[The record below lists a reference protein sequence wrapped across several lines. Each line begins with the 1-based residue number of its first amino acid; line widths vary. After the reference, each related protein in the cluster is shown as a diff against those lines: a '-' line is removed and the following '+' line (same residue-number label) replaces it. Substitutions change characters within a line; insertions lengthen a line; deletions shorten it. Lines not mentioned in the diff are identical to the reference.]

1 MQQEKSKSSKD
12 DNDRDV
18 DCSNASRG
26 IWLVKVPKYIAEK
39 WCRAPPLS
47 EAGRIKISKLANGMS
62 DISFKLSNVT
72 EEEKIPSEH
81 KFVISNIQQQS
92 LAVYSQPKSVNED
105 GVECGQGKISLEG
118 SIVQKGE
125 CRPIGN
131 DMHYMDLK
139 RRKIVEASQPKRAAI
154 GLTGVVHNFKPVA
167 RHTHQTE
174 YEARKKQE
182 GKKARGDRDQVL
194 EMLFSAFE
202 KHQYYNI
209 KDLERITKQPA
220 PFLRELLKEVCNYNV
235 KNPHRNMWELKPEYR
250 HYKKEEEE
258 KAAAAEKKKD

>member
-1 MQQEKSKSSKD
+1 MQQQQTKASSES
-12 DNDRDV
+12 DRDV

-39 WCRAPPLS
+39 WCKAAPLS
-47 EAGRIKISKLANGMS
+47 EAGRIKIAKLANGTS
-62 DISFKLSNVT
+62 DITFKLSNVA
-72 EEEKIPSEH
+72 EEEKIPSDH

-92 LAVYSQPKSVNED
+92 LAVYSQPKALNED
-105 GVECGQGKISLEG
+105 EVECGQGKISLEG

-139 RRKIVEASQPKRAAI
+139 RRKILEASQPKRAAI
-154 GLTGVVHNFKPVA
+154 GLERVVHNFKPVA
-167 RHTHQTE
+167 RHVHQAE
-174 YEARKKQE
+174 YELRKKQE

-258 KAAAAEKKKD
+258 KAAVAAADKKE